1 MIALATCPGGMMLH
15 NGQEWG
21 QYEDIWE
28 DDSNASP
35 ADARVQAR
43 PLLWA
48 QESDSIG
55 QTLQARYSFL
65 MTLRDQHPGL
75 RTPNFYPDYYDQQWT
90 AFSPDGYGINES
102 LQIAI
107 YQRWGNDDGGNLE
120 RFIVVLN
127 FGDDTQYVNIPF
139 SVNGNWTDLLNG
151 NRAVAVGN
159 YWLYSYPVPSNWGC
173 VFWH

>member
-65 MTLRDQHPGL
+65 LTLRDQHPGL
-75 RTPNFYPDYYDQQWT
+75 RTPNFYPT
-90 AFSPDGYGINES
+90 IMINSGPPFLRMDTES
-102 LQIAI
+102 
-107 YQRWGNDDGGNLE
+107 
-120 RFIVVLN
+120 
-127 FGDDTQYVNIPF
+127 T
-139 SVNGNWTDLLNG
+139 
-151 NRAVAVGN
+151 NRCR
-159 YWLYSYPVPSNWGC
+159 LPSTNAGATTTGVTWSDSL
-173 VFWH
+173 